1 MIFFTENPIVF
12 DEGEFFAVQTMAALP
27 PLPPGRT
34 LVGPGYSLVASPNVT
49 RVLTGSISIQYLGND
64 VLIAGADESN
74 LTIYF
79 WDGDEWTALDT
90 VLDTYF
96 NLASAPSQGEGVY
109 TLMASVKIPL
119 YGLGWNLVS
128 YPIPGT
134 RPITQALRSISG
146 AYAIV
151 YGYVVTDTTDP
162 WRVHGVGAPSYV
174 NRLHELRF
182 GQGYWISV
190 TEPITWYL
198 GGTSETLAASDVQ
211 SPQNVQSPPA
221 TYYGPVLAGQ
231 GFTPTAEMA
240 MTAWVNG
247 NLCGQGQTMENDGQ
261 VVYSIHVLADGPGGA
276 TGCGAPGK
284 DVTFWVGVQTMAPAA
299 VWDNRQLWELA
310 LRPGWRVYLP
320 LVLKH

>member
-1 MIFFTENPIVF
+1 MIFFTENPSSFIT
-12 DEGEFFAVQTMAALP
+12 GTFFAIQSMAGLP
-27 PLPPGRT
+27 TLPPGRT
-34 LVGPGYSLVASPNVT
+34 LIGQGYNLVASPGTTLPITSSV
-49 RVLTGSISIQYLGND
+49 SIQYLSND
-64 VLIAGADESN
+64 VLAANAHEDD
-74 LTIYF
+74 LTLYF
-79 WDGDEWTALDT
+79 WNDGNWTALDT

-109 TLMASVKIPL
+109 ALMASIKIPL
-119 YGLGWNLVS
+119 YGSGWNLVS
-128 YPIPGT
+128 YPVPGT
-134 RPITQALRSISG
+134 RTITQALRSING

-151 YGYVVTDTTDP
+151 YGYVVTDTSDP

-211 SPQNVQSPPA
+211 SVQSPPA
-221 TYYGPVLAGQ
+221 TYYGPILAGQ

-247 NLCGQGQTMENDGQ
+247 TLCGQSQTMEVGGQ

-276 TGCGAPGK
+276 TGCGAPDK
-284 DVTFWVGVQTMAPAA
+284 VVMFQVGSQTMAPAA
-299 VWDNRQLWELA
+299 VWDDKQLWELP

-320 LVLKH
+320 LVLRH